1 LHPVF
6 DEVGGHWIGVNLGTH
21 ACRDNNSAEVW
32 DVFTLQPG
40 PDGGFTGDYS
50 VFSGNEC
57 GGKHT
62 VTFTRTSDVD
72 VDTLPDPAALPPR
85 AVSPAE
91 ALRGRYHQRRTY
103 KIQGV
108 QQEIDFSVTT
118 ECLRTGDRCMSY
130 FYASSGQVEPLLF
143 GGGKWDMDTSVDGN
157 CPRGG
162 APMHMT
168 RTGQYPLPQPPRN
181 PITLL
186 TGHGKH
192 VQTPPCALTSEFDE
206 TLARTGD

>member
-1 LHPVF
+1 VF
-6 DEVGGHWIGVNLGTH
+6 DQVGGRWIGVNLGTH
-21 ACRDNNSAEVW
+21 ACRDNDSAEVW

-57 GGKHT
+57 AGQHT

-85 AVSPAE
+85 VVSPAE
-91 ALRGRYHQRRTY
+91 ALRGRYHQRRTF
-103 KIQGV
+103 KVQGV
-108 QQEIDFSVTT
+108 QQEIDFAVTT

-143 GGGKWDMDTSVDGN
+143 GGGAWVLDTSVDGN
-157 CPRGG
+157 CARSG
-162 APMHMT
+162 APMHMSNA
-168 RTGQYPLPQPPRN
+168 GQYPLPQPPQN
-181 PITLL
+181 PIPRL

-192 VQTPPCALTSEFDE
+192 VQTAPCALTSEFDE
-206 TLARTGD
+206 TLTRTGD